1 MKIVLVGGGKVG
13 FALCRSLV
21 AENHDVV
28 LIEQDEAVLNHI
40 VSRFDI
46 IGLLGNGA
54 DFAILE
60 QAGVQE
66 CDIFIALTEHDEVNM
81 ISAVLAKK
89 MGAKET
95 IVRVRNPEYSNA
107 YFKEKNILGF
117 SLIVNPELLAARA
130 ISNIIDFPN
139 ALSVER
145 FAGGR
150 VSLMEFV
157 VKDSSGLC
165 QMPISDFRKKF
176 GNVIVC
182 AMERDHQLM
191 IPSGDVTIQDKDRIF
206 VTGNRVDMMLFH
218 NYFKSRAVKSLLIV
232 GAGKIAY
239 YLLGILKDSRI
250 DTKVIEINPERAR
263 FFSEK
268 FPNLYI
274 VQGDGT
280 AKDILLE
287 ESAPHYDAVATLT
300 GVDEENIITSMF
312 LDRVGVHKNITKVN
326 RTSLLEIIHAPDFSS
341 IITPKS
347 IAVDNT
353 IMHFIRGRVNAQYSD
368 LQAMHHLANGQIET
382 LQFQIKEANKMTAK
396 PLSQLKLK
404 KEVLIAAIIR
414 KGKTIFPTGEDILEV
429 GDKLLVTTLLPNI
442 TKIYDLIER

>member
-28 LIEQDEAVLNHI
+28 LIEQNEAVLNHI

-46 IGLLGNGA
+46 MGLLGNGA
-54 DFAILE
+54 DFTILE

-95 IVRVRNPEYSNA
+95 IVRVRNPEYSNS

-130 ISNIIDFPN
+130 IGNIVDFPS

-157 VKDSSGLC
+157 VKDASGLC
-165 QMPISDFRKKF
+165 QMPISEFRKKF
-176 GNVIVC
+176 DVIVC
-182 AMERDHQLM
+182 ALERNHELI
-191 IPSGDVTIQDKDRIF
+191 IPGGEMTLQDKDRIF
-206 VTGNRVDMMLFH
+206 VTGNRVDMMRLH
-218 NYFKSRAVKSLLIV
+218 NHFKARTVKSFLII

-239 YLLGILKDSRI
+239 YLVGILKDSRI

-312 LDRVGVHKNITKVN
+312 LDRVGVQKNITKVN

-341 IITPKS
+341 IITQKI
-347 IAVDNT
+347 IAVDT

-382 LQFQIKEANKMTAK
+382 LQFHIKEANKMTAK
-396 PLSQLKLK
+396 PLSHLKLK
-404 KEVLIAAIIR
+404 KGILIAAIIR
-414 KGKTIFPTGEDILEV
+414 KGKTIFPTGEDTLEV
-429 GDKLLVTTLLPNI
+429 GDQLLVTTLLPNI

>member
-21 AENHDVV
+21 AEKHDVV

-46 IGLLGNGA
+46 MGLLGNGA
-54 DFAILE
+54 DFTILE

-66 CDIFIALTEHDEVNM
+66 CDIFIALTEYDEVNM

-157 VKDSSGLC
+157 IKDSSGLC

-176 GNVIVC
+176 GNIIVC

-191 IPSGDVTIQDKDRIF
+191 IPSGDVIIQDKDRIF

-312 LDRVGVHKNITKVN
+312 LDRVGVRKNITKVN

-347 IAVDNT
+347 IAVDT

-404 KEVLIAAIIR
+404 KGVLIAAIIR
-414 KGKTIFPTGEDILEV
+414 KGKTIFPTGEDMLEV

>member
-21 AENHDVV
+21 AEKHDVV
-28 LIEQDEAVLNHI
+28 LIEQDEAVLDHI

-46 IGLLGNGA
+46 MGLLGNGA

-145 FAGGR
+145 FSGGR
-150 VSLMEFV
+150 VNLMEFV

-347 IAVDNT
+347 IAVDT

-396 PLSQLKLK
+396 PLSHLKLK
-404 KEVLIAAIIR
+404 KGVLIAAIIR
-414 KGKTIFPTGEDILEV
+414 KGKTIFPTGEDRLEV
-429 GDKLLVTTLLPNI
+429 GDQLLVTTLLPNI